1 MANKTIPQLPLQT
14 GITDN
19 DLLAIV
25 DSGETT
31 TSKIKLSTLLSGVGG
46 GAFQVGD
53 ATDSIVPGYSPT
65 SRGVSGSTTY
75 IDKLNIEGEVF
86 VSNANETFNLVQG
99 NTTITDHPNNRA
111 FAGHSNSKISSTN
124 STGGNLLMGT
134 LQGVIDNGYW
144 NILIG
149 MGEISGAG
157 YGNILAGTSF
167 TSEVKG
173 GNYNGVFAGAGNDI
187 NSGDQNAIVGGY
199 AHNVSGGRSFI
210 GGGTNH
216 IITGANSGI
225 IGGNTNNVS
234 GQWNVILGGQN
245 NSTNGSHAVVVGGRD
260 NFANGKDA
268 LVMSSEF
275 TEAKNSTTI
284 IGGWGTY
291 AYGQSGSGTNPD
303 KGSIIIYSNN
313 TFVRQTN
320 GSGTANI
327 VGGLHGIMLSSN
339 SEINGQSGNES
350 NKAVII
356 GSESSQITGG
366 TDSTIML
373 GCSGRTGVSSYTT
386 YVETLEAFD
395 GIILND
401 YANLNF
407 ANDIAAAAGG
417 VPLGGMYQNAGNMR
431 IRIT

>member
-65 SRGVSGSTTY
+65 SRGADANTTY
-75 IDKLNIEGEVF
+75 VDKLNIEGEVS
-86 VSNANETFNLVQG
+86 VSNTNETFILNSD
-99 NTTITDHPNNRA
+99 NTTITDHPYNRV
-111 FAGHSNSKISSTN
+111 FAGHGNSKISSTN
-124 STGGNLLMGT
+124 STGANNLMAT
-134 LQGVIDNGYW
+134 LQGVISNGYY
-144 NILIG
+144 NNLIG
-149 MGEISGAG
+149 MGEISSAG

-216 IITGANSGI
+216 IITATNSGI
-225 IGGNTNNVS
+225 IGGDTNNVS
-234 GQWNVILGGQN
+234 GSESAIIASRNSSNNGVRSSILAGWYQNIVGCTSSFIAGGEYGTLNGTANGHIIGSWGTNIYHDNRN
-245 NSTNGSHAVVVGGRD
+245 NQEGTNIIQGPYCNIRQTAGSGTGIFKGGRASILNSWYCD
-260 NFANGKDA
+260 IAGQTGNETSDA
-268 LVMSSEF
+268 
-275 TEAKNSTTI
+275 TI
-284 IGGWGTY
+284 IG
-291 AYGQSGSGTNPD
+291 S
-303 KGSIIIYSNN
+303 
-313 TFVRQTN
+313 R
-320 GSGTANI
+320 
-327 VGGLHGIMLSSN
+327 
-339 SEINGQSGNES
+339 ES
-350 NKAVII
+350 NIP
-356 GSESSQITGG
+356 GG
-366 TDSTIML
+366 QTHTVMI
-373 GCSGRTGVSSYTT
+373 GCSGRTGTSDYTT

-395 GIILND
+395 GIVMTD

-407 ANDIAAAAGG
+407 ANDSLAAASG
-417 VPLGGMYQNAGNMR
+417 VPLGGMYHNAGNMR

>member
-75 IDKLNIEGEVF
+75 VDKLNIEGEVF
-86 VSNANETFNLVQG
+86 VSNANETFNLVSS
-99 NTTITDHPNNRA
+99 NTTVTDFPYNRA
-111 FAGHSNSKISSTN
+111 FAGYANSKISSTN
-124 STGGNLLMGT
+124 SAGGNMLFGT
-134 LQGVIDNGYW
+134 LQGQITNGKD
-144 NILIG
+144 NILLG
-149 MGEISGAG
+149 MGEISSSGQGNFMAG
-157 YGNILAGTSF
+157 GIF
-167 TSEVKG
+167 TNSL
-173 GNYNGVFAGAGNDI
+173 NAGNFNSIIGGYYHDI
-187 NSGDQNAIVGGY
+187 NSGQGSAIVGGY
-199 AHNVSGGRSFI
+199 NTQLSGDYSFV
-210 GGGTNH
+210 GGGISNN
-216 IITGANSGI
+216 ISASQSGI
-225 IGGNTNNVS
+225 LAGQNNTNN
-234 GQWNVILGGQN
+234 GQWSTILGGQN
-245 NSTNGSHAVVVGGRD
+245 NSTAGDHAVVLGGRD
-260 NFANGKDA
+260 NYANGKDA

-275 TEAKNSTTI
+275 AEAKNSTTV

-313 TFVRQTN
+313 TRVRETN
-320 GSGTANI
+320 GSGTGNI

-373 GCSGRTGVSSYTT
+373 GCSGRTGVNSYTT

-395 GIILND
+395 GIVMTD
-401 YANLNF
+401 YANLDF
-407 ANDIAAAAGG
+407 ASDGAAATGG
-417 VPLGGMYQNAGNMR
+417 VPLGGMYHNSGDMK

>member
-14 GITDN
+14 GKTDN

-31 TSKIKLSTLLSGVGG
+31 TSKIKVSTLLDGG
-46 GAFQVGD
+46 GAFQTGD
-53 ATDSIVPGYSPT
+53 ATDSIVPSYSPT
-65 SRGVSGSTTY
+65 SRGVDTNTTY
-75 IDKLNIEGEVF
+75 VDKLNLEGEVF
-86 VSNANETFNLVQG
+86 TSNSNETFNLVQS
-99 NTTITDHPNNRA
+99 NTTITDNPYNRA

-124 STGGNLLMGT
+124 STGGNLLIGT
-134 LQGVIDNGYW
+134 LQGVISNGYW
-144 NILIG
+144 NTLIG

-216 IITGANSGI
+216 IITAANSGI

-275 TEAKNSTTI
+275 AEAKNSTTI

-313 TFVRQTN
+313 TFVRETN

-373 GCSGRTGVSSYTT
+373 GCSGRTGTNSYTT

-395 GIILND
+395 GIVMTD

-407 ANDIAAAAGG
+407 ANDSAAATGG
-417 VPLGGMYQNAGNMR
+417 VPLGGMYHNAGNMR